1 MRESHSN
8 ELLSSCSVCSVE
20 RCGECDMIHLHF
32 GATSVRFRPAAFV
45 QLCETLLAA
54 LGQVTPDA
62 IRAAWPVAADTGQS
76 H

>member
-1 MRESHSN
+1 MNESHAN
-8 ELLSSCSVCSVE
+8 KLLARSGVCTVE
-20 RCGECDMIHLHF
+20 RCNDCEIIHLHF

-45 QLCETLLAA
+45 QLCETLLSA

-62 IRAAWPVAADTGQS
+62 IRAAWPVAAGPGPS